1 MEDRTPSL
9 ICHPRLI
16 AEPSFAVSEFVA
28 EVAYSSCLSPHRAS
42 GSPKFVEQRS
52 QRETGRQRG
61 NACFAEASDGRRAVP
76 RSNEATPS
84 SWCATRPPTHLSD
97 QSSMLSHICSARR
110 LSAVTRR
117 GVVFVISGR
126 RIGDRIGGHATG
138 TTRGRRA
145 SDSRLRC
152 RYLRPNRQGL
162 DSCERCEL
170 DVRGS

>member
-16 AEPSFAVSEFVA
+16 AEPGFAVSEFVA

-97 QSSMLSHICSARR
+97 QSSMLAYLLCSALVGRHK
-110 LSAVTRR
+110 TRR
-117 GVVFVISGR
+117 GVRDIRAAHR
-126 RIGDRIGGHATG
+126 RSDVDMQQELRAAVERAIHAYVADT
-138 TTRGRRA
+138 
-145 SDSRLRC
+145 LW
-152 RYLRPNRQGL
+152 PNRQGL